1 MFRTDSLSLNS
12 FNDVEFP
19 SWLDG
24 GNTVLPTES
33 VSDAASGAAAD
44 TLVSSVHHLND
55 HIMV

>member
-1 MFRTDSLSLNS
+1 MFRIRTDTQLKFTLNS

-33 VSDAASGAAAD
+33 VDDAASG
-44 TLVSSVHHLND
+44 SY
-55 HIMV
+55 